1 MTSLNQFQI
10 GNDVMYYMRMRA
22 CLLRFFAASF
32 IERGSVE
39 EKEFFQAVMA
49 GEGSYHKVTIL
60 SL

>member
-1 MTSLNQFQI
+1 
-10 GNDVMYYMRMRA
+10 MYYMRMRA
-22 CLLRFFAASF
+22 CLLAASF

>member
-1 MTSLNQFQI
+1 MTSLNQLAMTS
-10 GNDVMYYMRMRA
+10 MYYMRMRA

-49 GEGSYHKVTIL
+49 GEGSYHKVTML